1 MSVQAPLEDDQTRRQ
16 ANKDLIREY
25 TRVVFNAHNPERA
38 AEFLAPE
45 ATWHGGTLGTVE
57 GRDNI
62 IGLLQGFIGALPD
75 IDAVEQEMV
84 AVDNTVWVRFV
95 INATHQGD
103 LLGIPATG
111 RPVQWTAVDVYHLE
125 EGKIVEEWAADDLLA
140 ILHDIGFVTPP
151 WLAGINQGA

>member
-1 MSVQAPLEDDQTRRQ
+1 M
-16 ANKDLIREY
+16 
-25 TRVVFNAHNPERA
+25 FNAHKPERA

-45 ATWHGGTLGTVE
+45 AKWHGGTLGTVE

-62 IGLLQGFIGALPD
+62 VGLLQGFIGALPD
-75 IDAVEQEMV
+75 FDAIEQEMV
-84 AVDNTVWVRFV
+84 AQGNSVWVRFV

-111 RPVQWTAVDVYHLE
+111 RKVQWTAVDVYHLSK
-125 EGKIVEEWAADDLLA
+125 GKIIEEWAADDLLA

-151 WLAGINQGA
+151 WLD

>member
-1 MSVQAPLEDDQTRRQ
+1 MSTLADIET
-16 ANKDLIREY
+16 NKDLIREY
-25 TRVVFNAHNPERA
+25 TQVVFNDHNPERA

-45 ATWHGGTLGTVE
+45 AKWHGGILGTVE

-62 IGLLQGFIGALPD
+62 VGLLQGFIGALPD

-84 AVDNTVWVRFV
+84 AAGNSVWVRFV

-111 RPVQWTAVDVYHLE
+111 RKVQWTAVDVYHLS
-125 EGKIVEEWAADDLLA
+125 EGKIIEEWAADDMLA

-151 WLAGINQGA
+151 WLD